1 MSNTE
6 NNQNEY
12 LQGEESFD
20 DFENPHI
27 DNNKKRSLFKPKL
40 KKPSFLISVLINTF
54 RIIIV
59 SIICIA
65 IAIIGVVFGIGRAY
79 VDTSPDLDLNLIDDQ
94 AKTTFIYDS
103 NGNLITD
110 FKGLENRVMV
120 GINYVPKHL
129 QEAFVAAEDI
139 RFYKHNGIDVQRIAG
154 AFINNIF
161 NNSVQGGSTITQQ
174 LIKNTLLSNEMSY
187 KRKIQEAYLAM
198 QLEQKYT
205 KDQIMEAYLNTIYLG
220 ENYYGVKV
228 AANGYFNKEL
238 HQLSLREC
246 AMLAGITSNP
256 YYYNPQRNFY
266 TRKADNLDYVA
277 ITNNRTN
284 YVLRQMYDNH
294 FITKEEYNDALNPMT
309 ANVVE
314 KSPTLK
320 MYKYP
325 HYIEYAINEA
335 IDDLLKIKGLEN
347 SKENRSK
354 IENEIATGGY
364 HIRLAIDTE
373 IQEIVEDTLENWNK
387 YPSLANKNDSILRTK
402 NSDGT
407 FNEVIQPQAAA
418 AVLDYRTGE
427 LKAIV
432 GSRTRPT
439 QRKTLNRACDMNM
452 PVGSAI
458 KPIAVF
464 GPAIDMGA
472 NPASIVYNMP
482 LPIEGWKNEK
492 LQDTWPKNYGGG
504 SYNGCETMREAM
516 VKSHNTGT
524 ASAFSLYVG
533 VENSINYLKRLGVS
547 EKNINPTPFGLALG
561 SSGITPIQ
569 MSVAYGVFGNGGI
582 YQKPISIL
590 GISDSKGNVIFDAHK
605 EQDSWQAVKPSTAW
619 MMIDMLKDV
628 VKSGTGRNT
637 AIKGQVVA
645 GKTGTNSEH
654 RGVTYTGLTGWYCSS
669 IWVGHDNYKPLSS
682 KATGGGSAGAIWKS
696 YMSKIHEKKGLDK
709 REILQGEAKDYN
721 VSKVSICSVS
731 GQLATEACY
740 YDYMGNRVINDYC
753 ANDALPQNSC
763 QMHRN
768 ITVCADSNMP
778 VGPNCPQEK
787 YLEKSAVIIPQG
799 HPLHKFAGTQYENVI
814 RQYLGEAVIFAG
826 FDYDLS
832 DDSICNVHGIGVEE
846 NHGQNIQNDKLMQ
859 DANNLINIANTII
872 NNPENHDVNS
882 INSLIIAVSTLQNS
896 INNNEGSETIYNN
909 MISLT
914 EALAAI
920 N

>member
-12 LQGEESFD
+12 LQEKESFD
-20 DFENPHI
+20 DFENSHI
-27 DNNKKRSLFKPKL
+27 NNNKKRSLFKPRL

-54 RIIIV
+54 RVIIV

-65 IAIIGVVFGIGRAY
+65 IAIVGVVFGIGRAY
-79 VDTSPDLDLNLIDDQ
+79 VDTSPELDLNLIDDQ

-129 QEAFVAAEDI
+129 QDAFVAAEDI
-139 RFYKHNGIDVQRIAG
+139 RFYKHNGIDAQRIVG

-256 YYYNPQRNFY
+256 YYFNPQRNFY
-266 TRKADNLDYVA
+266 TRKADNIDYVA

-284 YVLRQMYDNH
+284 YVLRQMYDNN
-294 FITKEEYNDALNPMT
+294 FITKEEYSDALNPIT

-335 IDDLLKIKGLEN
+335 IDDLLKIKGLDN
-347 SKENRSK
+347 NNENRSK

-373 IQEIVEDTLENWNK
+373 IQEIVEDTLENWNN

-432 GSRTRPT
+432 GSRTLPT
-439 QRKTLNRACDMNM
+439 QRKTLNRASNMNM

-472 NPASIVYNMP
+472 NPASTVFNMP

-492 LQDTWPKNYGGG
+492 L
-504 SYNGCETMREAM
+504 
-516 VKSHNTGT
+516 
-524 ASAFSLYVG
+524 
-533 VENSINYLKRLGVS
+533 
-547 EKNINPTPFGLALG
+547 
-561 SSGITPIQ
+561 
-569 MSVAYGVFGNGGI
+569 
-582 YQKPISIL
+582 
-590 GISDSKGNVIFDAHK
+590 
-605 EQDSWQAVKPSTAW
+605 
-619 MMIDMLKDV
+619 
-628 VKSGTGRNT
+628 
-637 AIKGQVVA
+637 
-645 GKTGTNSEH
+645 
-654 RGVTYTGLTGWYCSS
+654 
-669 IWVGHDNYKPLSS
+669 
-682 KATGGGSAGAIWKS
+682 
-696 YMSKIHEKKGLDK
+696 
-709 REILQGEAKDYN
+709 
-721 VSKVSICSVS
+721 
-731 GQLATEACY
+731 
-740 YDYMGNRVINDYC
+740 
-753 ANDALPQNSC
+753 
-763 QMHRN
+763 
-768 ITVCADSNMP
+768 
-778 VGPNCPQEK
+778 
-787 YLEKSAVIIPQG
+787 
-799 HPLHKFAGTQYENVI
+799 
-814 RQYLGEAVIFAG
+814 
-826 FDYDLS
+826 
-832 DDSICNVHGIGVEE
+832 
-846 NHGQNIQNDKLMQ
+846 
-859 DANNLINIANTII
+859 
-872 NNPENHDVNS
+872 
-882 INSLIIAVSTLQNS
+882 
-896 INNNEGSETIYNN
+896 
-909 MISLT
+909 
-914 EALAAI
+914 
-920 N
+920 